1 MTTNKISILKPL
13 PDPFYT
19 GMEGVTN
26 NENKGGGEGRG
37 VEAAKKG

>member
-1 MTTNKISILKPL
+1 MTTNKTSILKPL

-26 NENKGGGEGRG
+26 NQHKGVGEGRE